1 MVESMMTATS
11 RESARAGAHWAL
23 MGLAV
28 ASLVILAITLTGP
41 ETILQGPATASVT
54 GSASGSASGP
64 AAGLASGPAAGPVTA
79 GATGAAG
86 ASVD

>member
-54 GSASGSASGP
+54 GSASGP
-64 AAGLASGPAAGPVTA
+64 AAGSVTA
-79 GATGAAG
+79 GATGPAG